1 MRERYSSKKKLGVLV
16 SSLALVAVTAMAGV
30 TGTAAWFT
38 ANRVATATTSS
49 FTAYAPNSML
59 KIQATAGQ
67 GTTTT
72 DNTDASQATSESTVN
87 VTSNDVQNYLR
98 DASFDA
104 TTGTLYRANV
114 DDSYSSATN
123 SATSATVKS
132 YSVVSDYD
140 TGSSV
145 KVGSET
151 HKLYYAVSW
160 TFKFTYANPNTNG
173 SVLFFDL
180 TSAFAN
186 GNAEGK
192 TLSGIEQG
200 FRIAFNFGSD
210 YSDYLVWA
218 NGDVK
223 TYVSATTY
231 NGGNTPGAYGEY
243 VNTGD
248 TGDLIHFVKTDSTY
262 QKQDDGLKLADAQKK
277 KEYLGEFTT
286 SATSFDVKCT
296 AWFEGSDTT
305 NVVTGKASQIEAIK
319 ANMKFYVRDLAKTP
333 ASDSGH

>member
-1 MRERYSSKKKLGVLV
+1 MRNRYSSKKKLGVLV

-49 FTAYAPNSML
+49 FTAYAPNSTL

-72 DNTDASQATSESTVN
+72 DDRDVSKATSESTVN
-87 VTSNDVQNYLR
+87 VTDSNSVQNYLR

-114 DDSYSSATN
+114 DDSDSSGTSSATGSSTSASDSSATS
-123 SATSATVKS
+123 SATSAKVKS
-132 YSVVSDYD
+132 YSVVNANDYD

-160 TFKFTYANPNTNG
+160 TYKFIYANPNTNG

-180 TSAFAN
+180 SSAFDN

-192 TLSGIEQG
+192 TLSGIEKG
-200 FRIAFNFGSD
+200 FRIAFNFGTD
-210 YSDYLVWA
+210 YKDYLVWA
-218 NGDVK
+218 NGDAN
-223 TYVSATTY
+223 TYVSADTY
-231 NGGNTPGAYGEY
+231 NNGGTPGKYGTY
-243 VNTGD
+243 VSSGN
-248 TGDLIHFVKTDSTY
+248 TGDLIYFVQTDTNY
-262 QKQDDGLKLADAQKK
+262 QKHNDGLTLADAQM
-277 KEYLGEFTT
+277 LT
-286 SATSFDVKCT
+286 S
-296 AWFEGSDTT
+296 
-305 NVVTGKASQIEAIK
+305 
-319 ANMKFYVRDLAKTP
+319 
-333 ASDSGH
+333 

>member
-38 ANRVATATTSS
+38 ANRVATATASS
-49 FTAYAPNSML
+49 FTAYAPNSTL

-67 GTTTT
+67 GTRTT
-72 DNTDASQATSESTVN
+72 DNTDASQATSVSTVT
-87 VTSNDVQNYLR
+87 VTDSNGVQNYLR

-114 DDSYSSATN
+114 DDSDS

-132 YSVVSDYD
+132 YSVVTDYD
-140 TGSSV
+140 TGATAKGSDN
-145 KVGSET
+145 KV
-151 HKLYYAVSW
+151 HKIFYAVSW
-160 TFKFTYANPNTNG
+160 TYKFFYANPNTNG

-180 TSAFAN
+180 SSTFDN
-186 GNAEGK
+186 GNAEST
-192 TLSGIEQG
+192 TLSGIEKG

-243 VNTGD
+243 VNAGD

-319 ANMKFYVRDLAKTP
+319 ANMKFYVRDLK
-333 ASDSGH
+333 ASA

>member
-1 MRERYSSKKKLGVLV
+1 MRNRYSSKKKLGVLV

-38 ANRVATATTSS
+38 ANRVATATASS
-49 FTAYAPNSML
+49 FTAYAPNSTL

-67 GTTTT
+67 GTRTT
-72 DNTDASQATSESTVN
+72 DNTDASQATSVSTVT
-87 VTSNDVQNYLR
+87 VTDSSNVQNYLR

-114 DDSYSSATN
+114 DDSDSSAT
-123 SATSATVKS
+123 SVAVKS
-132 YSVVSDYD
+132 YSVVTDYD
-140 TGSSV
+140 SGSSV
-145 KVGSET
+145 TVGSVT
-151 HKLYYAVSW
+151 HKVYYAVSW
-160 TFKFTYANPNTNG
+160 TYKFIYDNPNANG

-180 TSAFAN
+180 TSAFVN
-186 GNAEGK
+186 GNAEST

-200 FRIAFNFGSD
+200 FRIAFNFGTN
-210 YSDYLVWA
+210 DYLVWA

-243 VNTGD
+243 VNIGD
-248 TGDLIHFVKTDSTY
+248 TGDLIHFVKTDTNY
-262 QKQDDGLKLADAQKK
+262 KKQDDGLKLADAQKQ

-319 ANMKFYVRDLAKTP
+319 ANMKFYVRDLAK
-333 ASDSGH
+333 ASE